1 MSKKAKQARKRESRL
16 TAKIARVLADGG
28 VECPAGVDALGAL
41 VATLPG
47 GKNLAARV
55 SSLSDSG
62 LRQVQGQA
70 EVYGREIRER
80 REQFGLVADALNSR
94 FGGEVKLRGLS
105 HCGKDW
111 TANVEVP
118 GHEVLLDYD
127 HEAADL
133 EGFLER
139 LLSEVATDV
148 ACPII
153 LPTIGPAALGTLRRK
168 VADEAESRYLGWL
181 AAWRA
186 RRPWGPAPA
195 TYATLGEWSDGESPC
210 AGRYLF
216 GEQFDEQIESE
227 VRELLTGV
235 VLSGIEDERYAD
247 RVRDAFIESDQAVD
261 IESSLEEYWRSLPV
275 PGAES

>member
-80 REQFGLVADALNSR
+80 REQFGFVADALNSR

-153 LPTIGPAALGTLRRK
+153 LPTISPAALGTLRRK

-210 AGRYLF
+210 DGRYLF

-247 RVRDAFIESDQAVD
+247 RVRDAFFESDQAVD